1 MARIRIRVGC
11 VAFVLQI
18 VAALP
23 VAAALN
29 GHLLSQASAHD
40 APSGWSYAPE
50 CCSNHDCREI
60 KDDAVS
66 LVTGGW
72 RIKATGEIM
81 AQQEVRQSRD
91 GRFHRCSSEGRED
104 ARTYCLYV
112 PEFGS

>member
-11 VAFVLQI
+11 VAFVFQFGAALAI
-18 VAALP
+18 VATP
-23 VAAALN
+23 DIQ
-29 GHLLSQASAHD
+29 LLSKASAHD

>member
-18 VAALP
+18 LAALP

-40 APSGWSYAPE
+40 APSGWRYAPE
-50 CCSNHDCREI
+50 CCGNHDCREI